1 MSEKFGIRDEIEG
14 VSIKSVVK
22 FSETS
27 RLVPQRTI
35 QWDNR
40 VSKRLKYF
48 VPQQKPGDDKGSP
61 IRDFWIA
68 FV

>member
-1 MSEKFGIRDEIEG
+1 MSEKFGIRDEIKG
-14 VSIKSVVK
+14 VSLKSAVK

-48 VPQQKPGDDKGSP
+48 VPQQKPGDDKGSLR
-61 IRDFWIA
+61 RDFWVY